1 MQKIATPPLN
11 CQTKN
16 YSHSFYSEIEA
27 ISEEIWNDLDCEKNS
42 YFHRDF
48 LKSMEQNH
56 PEIQFCYHIISDIH
70 HKSCA
75 FFTFQIIDFKI
86 NSISCII
93 IFLFKFCFGT
103 KNNSKSGDKNI
114 FTL

>member
-48 LKSMEQNH
+48 LKSMEKNH
-56 PEIQFCYHIISDIH
+56 PEIQFSYIILVDENKNPI
-70 HKSCA
+70 A
-75 FFTFQIIDFKI
+75 FASIQVINFQIDDIKNDLELLIKKLK
-86 NSISCII
+86 NLL
-93 IFLFKFCFGT
+93 FLMK
-103 KNNSKSGDKNI
+103 
-114 FTL
+114 L